1 MADRDDEK
9 KSRLDS
15 VIPDILKR
23 AAQRGKERAQ
33 EAPENL
39 RSFVGDKIPKE
50 FSSYVLH
57 QVDET
62 KSGIVRVVAGEV
74 RSFLEATNL
83 SSELRKLLT
92 TVKFEIH
99 TTIRFSPNDDE
110 APKAKPKTERERD
123 GKDRERDAKEREH
136 GRDVK
141 ERERESERE
150 DDDDPPPSSDGN
162 SRERERDDGESD
174 RERDHPRES
183 RDSRPPPDSDD
194 GDSER
199 EPRSGGLHIDFRS
212 GQLPK
217 IRRS

>member
-1 MADRDDEK
+1 MAERDDEK

-110 APKAKPKTERERD
+110 APKSKPKSDRDHKDRDHKDRDHKDRDHESERD
-123 GKDRERDAKEREH
+123 GA
-136 GRDVK
+136 
-141 ERERESERE
+141 
-150 DDDDPPPSSDGN
+150 DDDPPPPSSKGDPK
-162 SRERERDDGESD
+162 ERDDGEHE
-174 RERDHPRES
+174 RERDDHPRES
-183 RDSRPPPDSDD
+183 RDSRPPPDSDES
-194 GDSER
+194 DSER

>member
-62 KSGIVRVVAGEV
+62 KTGIVRVVAGEV

-99 TTIRFSPNDDE
+99 TTIRFSPNDED
-110 APKAKPKTERERD
+110 APKAKAKGERERERD
-123 GKDRERDAKEREH
+123 
-136 GRDVK
+136 K
-141 ERERESERE
+141 ERERESEPQE
-150 DDDDPPPSSDGN
+150 DAPPSSEAERNEHDE
-162 SRERERDDGESD
+162 SERRERDESD
-174 RERDHPRES
+174 SRES
-183 RDSRPPPDSDD
+183 RPPAA
-194 GDSER
+194 SE
-199 EPRSGGLHIDFRS
+199 ETGGLHIDFRS

>member
-1 MADRDDEK
+1 MTDRDDEK

-62 KSGIVRVVAGEV
+62 KTGIVRVVAGEV

-99 TTIRFSPNDDE
+99 TTIRFSPNDED
-110 APKAKPKTERERD
+110 APKAKAKSDREKERER
-123 GKDRERDAKEREH
+123 
-136 GRDVK
+136 
-141 ERERESERE
+141 ERERESEPQE
-150 DDDDPPPSSDGN
+150 DAPPSSEA
-162 SRERERDDGESD
+162 ERHEHDESD
-174 RERDHPRES
+174 RRESDESESRES
-183 RDSRPPPDSDD
+183 RPPAA
-194 GDSER
+194 SE
-199 EPRSGGLHIDFRS
+199 ETGGLHIDFRS

>member
-1 MADRDDEK
+1 VADRDDEK

-110 APKAKPKTERERD
+110 APKSKPKGDRERD
-123 GKDRERDAKEREH
+123 HKERDAKERDPKERDAKERE
-136 GRDVK
+136 
-141 ERERESERE
+141 RERDHDRDGDA
-150 DDDDPPPSSDGN
+150 DDAPPPSSSD
-162 SRERERDDGESD
+162 EPRERDDDDHD
-174 RERDHPRES
+174 RERDDHPRES
-183 RDSRPPPDSDD
+183 RDSRPPPDSD
-194 GDSER
+194 E
-199 EPRSGGLHIDFRS
+199 SGGLHIDFRS

>member
-110 APKAKPKTERERD
+110 APKSKQKNERD
-123 GKDRERDAKEREH
+123 HRDRDHKDRDHKDRDHESD
-136 GRDVK
+136 RDGA
-141 ERERESERE
+141 E
-150 DDDDPPPSSDGN
+150 DEPLPPSSKGDPKERDDGEH
-162 SRERERDDGESD
+162 ERERDD
-174 RERDHPRES
+174 HPRET

-199 EPRSGGLHIDFRS
+199 EARSGGLHIDFRS